1 MAASDDIDKAIAGLS
16 DWRGE
21 RMAAL
26 RKLVNDADPR
36 LSEDWK
42 WGTPVWTYKGNVCA
56 IAAFKEHV
64 KVNFFKGARLDDPKS
79 LFNAGLDAQDS
90 RSIDI
95 TESDAIDEPAL
106 QDLIRA
112 AASQNEKK
120 T

>member
-1 MAASDDIDKAIAGLS
+1 MDASDTIDKAIADLT

-26 RKLVNDADPR
+26 RRLINEADPR

-56 IAAFKEHV
+56 IAAFKDHV

-79 LFNAGLDAQDS
+79 LFNAGLQAKDS

-95 TESDAIDEPAL
+95 AASDRVDETAL
-106 QDLIRA
+106 QDLIRV

-120 T
+120 

>member
-1 MAASDDIDKAIAGLS
+1 MAASDNIDKAIAGLT

-26 RKLVNDADPR
+26 RTLINDADSR

-64 KVNFFKGARLDDPKS
+64 KLNFFKGARIDDPKG
-79 LFNAGLDAQDS
+79 LFNAGLEAKVS

-95 TESDAIDEPAL
+95 AESDKLDESAL
-106 QDLIRA
+106 QELIRA

-120 T
+120 

>member
-1 MAASDDIDKAIAGLS
+1 MAASDNIDKAIADLT

-26 RKLVNDADPR
+26 RRLINDADSR

-42 WGTPVWTYKGNVCA
+42 WGTPVWTYKGNVCG

-64 KVNFFKGARLDDPKS
+64 KVNFFKGAGLDDPKS
-79 LFNAGLDAQDS
+79 LFNAGLDAKDS
-90 RSIDI
+90 RSIDVKQ
-95 TESDAIDEPAL
+95 TDQLDESAL

-120 T
+120 